1 MRNVISQCLLSI
13 CNCCLNRNIDRGH
26 LICYFS
32 IEVSRQSQQI
42 KLLHT
47 MHDFIYFGTG
57 DGNRTHTN
65 ITVQGSLSPSCLPIP
80 TPLHLCYISTCQ
92 RTWYFNIV
100 MKHCYIQNYFEIFV
114 GEKGFE
120 PPVFLCA
127 GFTVQCPST
136 IWAALPWYWV
146 WFFIPLGNSMKHAYV

>member
-13 CNCCLNRNIDRGH
+13 CNCCLNRNIGRGH

-65 ITVQGSLSPSCLPIP
+65 ITVQGILSPSCLPIP
-80 TPLHLCYISTCQ
+80 TPLHCKFHINMSRNMIFQYSNETLLHSKLFWNFCGREGI
-92 RTWYFNIV
+92 RTPWVSMCWIYS
-100 MKHCYIQNYFEIFV
+100 
-114 GEKGFE
+114 
-120 PPVFLCA
+120 PVPIHHLSSSPMILSL
-127 GFTVQCPST
+127 VLYS
-136 IWAALPWYWV
+136 
-146 WFFIPLGNSMKHAYV
+146 SR